1 MKRKSY
7 LPTSD
12 AGKVIWLN
20 NFKEK
25 LLLYAAALGIT
36 PVQLAQLATDVDTF
50 SNILLFQNNLKD
62 TMEAYTGFKNLL
74 RNGTASLPAV
84 PPIAAVPMLPMG
96 AQSNIFGR
104 VAVLVQNIKSN
115 TNYDPNTMGDDL
127 RIIGDELTIDTNTWK
142 PIIKAEYIAGS
153 PNIIWTKGDA
163 DALKIKVNRGTAYEL
178 LAIDTKPDY
187 LDKYTLPPFGQ
198 SAMWTYSAIYILD
211 DEEVGEW
218 SDELKVTV
226 KGVA

>member
-96 AQSNIFGR
+96 AQSNILAGQPCWCKTLK
-104 VAVLVQNIKSN
+104 AI
-115 TNYDPNTMGDDL
+115 
-127 RIIGDELTIDTNTWK
+127 LTTTQILWAMTC
-142 PIIKAEYIAGS
+142 A
-153 PNIIWTKGDA
+153 
-163 DALKIKVNRGTAYEL
+163 L
-178 LAIDTKPDY
+178 LAM
-187 LDKYTLPPFGQ
+187 
-198 SAMWTYSAIYILD
+198 S
-211 DEEVGEW
+211 
-218 SDELKVTV
+218 
-226 KGVA
+226 